1 MNENT
6 NQKTSKKIS
15 AKKRDGPESNLL
27 LEAIKSC
34 DERYQHW
41 QNLYE
46 EGGSDPSYA
55 DGVSLSLVRN
65 HIIWRKKQIET
76 ACQALGCGLPD
87 IHSRELP
94 PEVAPGYMAKAEE
107 IRENAKA
114 ALAVF
119 EKDKEYRALLKEGK
133 GLSEKQKE
141 QVNYSA
147 VIGYVSK
154 LKTALRKD
162 DLVTLRRYR
171 RADIYADSIRECL
184 KRVKELNPEPYYQLT
199 LFDMTA

>member
-1 MNENT
+1 
-6 NQKTSKKIS
+6 
-15 AKKRDGPESNLL
+15 
-27 LEAIKSC
+27 
-34 DERYQHW
+34 
-41 QNLYE
+41 
-46 EGGSDPSYA
+46 
-55 DGVSLSLVRN
+55 
-65 HIIWRKKQIET
+65 
-76 ACQALGCGLPD
+76 
-87 IHSRELP
+87 
-94 PEVAPGYMAKAEE
+94 MAKAEE